1 MSDIRLRPRSVTELV
16 DAAFTLYRRDAVPY
30 ILAGA
35 IASIPY
41 LTLQLIIAG
50 SVTPEI
56 ISPLALVSAVLL
68 GFAWF
73 GSYTLVT
80 AVVVKMGAEAYLG
93 DDPDLVGALR
103 AVLPRLP
110 ALLGAALLRFILL
123 YIGVL
128 FLFVGALYVAAR
140 YFAVST
146 VVVLEGTG
154 AVEGFRRSTVLSHN
168 RKWHVL
174 NTLGLIGIIILLLSV
189 GVAIM
194 AEMTG
199 STVLKIVING
209 AFGIVAYPISGLVE
223 MMLYYDTR
231 MRSEGFDLEHMA
243 QSLDAATPP
252 PGAEPPAS

>member
-35 IASIPY
+35 VASVPY
-41 LTLQLIIAG
+41 LVLQLMIAG
-50 SVTPEI
+50 ETTPDLSVLT
-56 ISPLALVSAVLL
+56 ALSGVLL

-73 GSYTLVT
+73 VSYTLVT

-93 DDPDLVGALR
+93 DAPDLAGALR

-110 ALLGAALLRFILL
+110 TLLGAAILRFLLL
-123 YIGVL
+123 YLGAL
-128 FLFVGALYVAAR
+128 FLLVGALYVAAR

-146 VVVLEGTG
+146 VIVLEGTSTTG
-154 AVEGFRRSTVLSHN
+154 AFRRSTVLSQG

-174 NTLGLIGIIILLLSV
+174 NTLGLIGIIVILLSV

-194 AEMTG
+194 GEMTG
-199 STVLKIVING
+199 SLVLTIVING
-209 AFGIVAYPISGLVE
+209 AFGIVVYPLSGLVE

-231 MRSEGFDLEHMA
+231 MRSEGFDLELMA
-243 QSLDAATPP
+243 KSLDAAVPA
-252 PGAEPPAS
+252 PGAGPPAG